1 MAFDLNTWLTELN
14 ADGSLSV
21 EELRTLT
28 ASLSKEKVLK
38 ALTAKHE
45 DGLRQ
50 DEFSRRMNGLT
61 EKEKATL
68 ALQGELVKWKQT
80 AEAQLQQLTLTA
92 TQEREARQAIEAKF
106 RQVAA
111 DYGLDPAQLGIPAPG
126 AAAGNGGGAGNA
138 GAQPGGSTG
147 TTTGAA
153 EGPSRVQQLETA
165 VTALPYMT
173 AELLELQAE
182 HQTLFNKP
190 LPDLRGLVDR
200 SLRAGLSMRKVWSE
214 EHKVPERQAQLQ
226 EEGVQARINT
236 AVAANEAKVRSELHL
251 PPVGRPEQH
260 SPVLTALRTT
270 PSGEQTGAALKETV
284 RTSSGVDRA
293 VAAFY
298 ADHGPGA
305 AGAG

>member
-1 MAFDLNTWLTELN
+1 VAFDLNTWLKELN
-14 ADGSLSV
+14 ADGSLTQ
-21 EELRTLT
+21 EELTAMT
-28 ASLSKEKVLK
+28 ASLGKPGVLK

-68 ALQGELVKWKQT
+68 ALQGELVRWKQT

-111 DYGLDPAQLGIPAPG
+111 DYGLDPAQLGIPAATAG
-126 AAAGNGGGAGNA
+126 TGNGAGA
-138 GAQPGGSTG
+138 GAQGTG
-147 TTTGAA
+147 TTGITTGAA

-173 AELLELQAE
+173 AELLELQGE
-182 HQTLFNKP
+182 HQTLFGKP

-200 SLRAGLSMRKVWSE
+200 SLRAGQSMRKVWSE
-214 EHKVPERQAQLQ
+214 ENKVPERQAQLQ
-226 EEGVQARINT
+226 EEGVQARIT
-236 AVAANEAKVRSELHL
+236 AAVAKREGELRSELQL
-251 PPVGRPEQH
+251 PPAGRPEHH
-260 SPVLTALRTT
+260 SPVLAALK
-270 PSGEQTGAALKETV
+270 PASSGEQTGITPTV
-284 RTSSGVDRA
+284 RAPSGVDRA
-293 VAAFY
+293 VAAFNEHRY
-298 ADHGPGA
+298 GPNA